1 MFGKK
6 SNEKDEYE
14 DLSIVFT
21 SCNLVCVAIAKS
33 ILEDSGIPYITK
45 NEFTQNLFGLG
56 NLGGITNPLSGPVQ
70 IFVKRE
76 DVEVV
81 KVLLENVEE

>member
-6 SNEKDEYE
+6 SSKDDSYK
-14 DLSIVFT
+14 DLVIIFST
-21 SCNLVCVAIAKS
+21 ANLVSVAIAKS

-45 NEFTQNLFGLG
+45 NEYTQNLFGLG
-56 NLGGITNPLSGPVQ
+56 NLGGIASPLSGPVQ
-70 IFVKRE
+70 IFIKPE

-81 KVLLENVEE
+81 KVLLENVDE

>member
-6 SNEKDEYE
+6 SNDEDTYKD
-14 DLSIVFT
+14 
-21 SCNLVCVAIAKS
+21 LVIIFSTGNMVSAAIAKS

-45 NEFTQNLFGLG
+45 NEYTQGLFGLG
-56 NLGGITNPLSGPVQ
+56 NLGSISNPLSGPVQ
-70 IFVKRE
+70 IFVKPE

-81 KVLLENVEE
+81 KELLKNIEE